1 MFSDIIKTIE
11 DEEVEI
17 SVDPQTNIMNIKS
30 GKDNFE
36 INGIAASEYVAL
48 PDVPQNNTVTLDTQS
63 LSEGIEKV
71 EYSVTEKNF
80 SPVLT

>member
-11 DEEVEI
+11 DEQIEI
-17 SVDPQTNIMNIKS
+17 STDPQTNTMIIKTR
-30 GKDNFE
+30 KDNFE
-36 INGIAASEYVAL
+36 INGISANEYVAL
-48 PDVPQNNTVTLDTQS
+48 PDVPQENTITLDTQS
-63 LSEGIEKV
+63 LSDGIAKV